1 MSRRYIW
8 AGEIIDTWDG
18 GVNLDDEEIV
28 GRLNGLDQ
36 ENTNLDAELT
46 ETLMAVADL
55 MDENADLSRQLAE
68 AYERCA
74 HICNRLADE
83 SSTTFVRAMSESIE
97 ENKMRI
103 ARMQGLKTAEE
114 EIRALIPKEETGE

>member
-8 AGEIIDTWDG
+8 AGEIIDTGDG
-18 GVNLDDEEIV
+18 GVNLDHDEIV
-28 GRLNGLDQ
+28 GRLNELDR
-36 ENTNLDAELT
+36 ENTELNAELT
-46 ETLMAVADL
+46 ETIAAVSDL
-55 MDENADLSRQLAE
+55 MDDNIDLRSQIAE

-74 HICNRLADE
+74 YICNRLADE

-103 ARMQGLKTAEE
+103 AKMQGLKTAEE
-114 EIRALIPKEETGE
+114 EIRALIPKEEA

>member
-1 MSRRYIW
+1 MSDRYIW
-8 AGEIIDTWDG
+8 VGEIIDTGDG
-18 GVNLDDEEIV
+18 GVNLDGEETA
-28 GRLNGLDQ
+28 GRMNELDR
-36 ENTNLDAELT
+36 
-46 ETLMAVADL
+46 
-55 MDENADLSRQLAE
+55 ENADLNHQLAE

-74 HICNRLADE
+74 QICNRLADE

-114 EIRALIPKEETGE
+114 EIRALIPKEEA